1 MPMIYVSEKTYKLLE
16 ELISILRKDVK
27 SSVRL
32 VKSDIIHEAL
42 KDYAKKLGVH
52 INEDMA

>member
-16 ELISILRKDVK
+16 ELINMLRKDVK

-32 VKSDIIHEAL
+32 IKSDIIHEAL
-42 KDYAKKLGVH
+42 KEYARKLGVH
-52 INEDMA
+52 IDEDTA